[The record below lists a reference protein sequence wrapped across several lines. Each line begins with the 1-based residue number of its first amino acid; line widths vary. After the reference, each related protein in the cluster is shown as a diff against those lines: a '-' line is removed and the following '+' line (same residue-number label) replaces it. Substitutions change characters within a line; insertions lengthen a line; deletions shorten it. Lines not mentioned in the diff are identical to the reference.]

1 MSMKRLVGQGA
12 LDRNAGAG
20 SIIPR
25 SPVAALAAALGS
37 GPVCFDTTIPLY
49 FATRNLEGMLNQ
61 AFWGRAVTPW
71 AVRAELEGLVHHD
84 MMGPAAVALLRDN
97 SLPRVIPA
105 DVELETDAARIV
117 RQLDAMRRDL
127 ERQRGA
133 LIRPTAD
140 AGESAAIAI
149 CRRYAPQSMAL
160 LAQDGL
166 AKRVAARY
174 GIPILGSA
182 HALLAICLAGYLR
195 PDVAWV
201 HYLEMGR
208 RGLAHREF
216 SLDPVGRRLFIA
228 TFEQMQALEG

>member
-1 MSMKRLVGQGA
+1 MSMKRLIGQGA

-20 SIIPR
+20 PATPR
-25 SPVAALAAALGS
+25 SPIAALSAALRA

-49 FATRNLEGMLNQ
+49 FATRNLEGMLNH

-71 AVRAELEGLVHHD
+71 AVRAELVGLVQHD
-84 MMGPAAVALLRDN
+84 VMGPAAAALLRDN

-105 DVELETDAARIV
+105 DAELEAAAAHIAHE
-117 RQLDAMRRDL
+117 LDAMRRDL

-149 CRRYAPQSMAL
+149 CRRYASQSMAL

-166 AKRVAARY
+166 AKRVATKY
-174 GIPILGSA
+174 GAPVLGSA
-182 HALLAICLAGYLR
+182 HALLAICVAGYLR

-228 TFEQMQALEG
+228 TFEQLQALEG